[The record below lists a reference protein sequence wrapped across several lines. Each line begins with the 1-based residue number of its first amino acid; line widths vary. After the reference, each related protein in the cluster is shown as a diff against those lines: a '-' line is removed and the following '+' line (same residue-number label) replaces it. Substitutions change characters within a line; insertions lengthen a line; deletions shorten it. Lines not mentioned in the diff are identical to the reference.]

1 MDYTIILMSQGINE
15 IEWEEKIS
23 SKTQRSAR
31 SKATKWVKA
40 NLFESDYS
48 EIVKD
53 QATANREYW
62 YIQ

>member
-1 MDYTIILMSQGINE
+1 MSQGINE